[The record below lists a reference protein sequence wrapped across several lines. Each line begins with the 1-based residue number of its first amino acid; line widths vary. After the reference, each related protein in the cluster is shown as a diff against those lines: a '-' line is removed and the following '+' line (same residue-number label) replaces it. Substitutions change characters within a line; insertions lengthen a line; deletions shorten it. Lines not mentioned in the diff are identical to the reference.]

1 MNIWAGEGNILTNRV
16 YLGPEFGKSSPW
28 FQKVALKYIL
38 KVLSRQICFGS
49 ILTRSSYLSHFT
61 GICGFSFAGR
71 LLAGSHPTGCWL

>member
-49 ILTRSSYLSHFT
+49 RS
-61 GICGFSFAGR
+61 
-71 LLAGSHPTGCWL
+71 